1 MLGRIVQAPTI
12 SSLPDILC
20 YNQQAV
26 ISANMNSALKLSA
39 FSEIEKSLGFRQ
51 KPQLELTSP
60 SLLNS
65 SMMLPST
72 ISTDEL
78 TAYGYRS
85 AQSESTILTDLN
97 GNDVIGS
104 VGMLENIIKNL

>member
-1 MLGRIVQAPTI
+1 M
-12 SSLPDILC
+12 
-20 YNQQAV
+20 
-26 ISANMNSALKLSA
+26 ISANMNSAFKLSA
-39 FSEIEKSLGFRQ
+39 SFSAIEQSLGFRQ

-72 ISTDEL
+72 IITDDL

-104 VGMLENIIKNL
+104 VGMLENIIKNLSDQICVFLKQFYGSYFY